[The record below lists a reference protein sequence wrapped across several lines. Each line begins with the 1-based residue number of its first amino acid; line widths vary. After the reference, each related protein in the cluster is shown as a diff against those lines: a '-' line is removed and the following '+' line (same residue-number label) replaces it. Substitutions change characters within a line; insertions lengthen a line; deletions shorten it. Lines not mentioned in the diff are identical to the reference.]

1 MNKRIKLI
9 NKFEKK
15 HKYIEEDGFT
25 DCSIVENEIFRV
37 TPKRKDWLGDDES
50 YKKALKEQKET
61 DKIIRCYVCE
71 FIKELKQLE
80 KNGN

>member
-25 DCSIVENEIFRV
+25 DWAIVENEILRV
-37 TPKRKDWLGDDES
+37 TPKRKDW
-50 YKKALKEQKET
+50 
-61 DKIIRCYVCE
+61 
-71 FIKELKQLE
+71 
-80 KNGN
+80 